1 MNKWFRKGN
10 GRRFHRVDMA
20 VRYYIVP
27 TSPIKDREIYATGA
41 NYFPQPIVDMIEKRK
56 NDTIRAVAKIKE
68 QSALVTEIFNDVIQD
83 IEFFGECTKSIS
95 EGTSPKSNV
104 SYWLK
109 VNDKLKG
116 FSSIYRIEASS
127 PKTFQ
132 YLSLIE
138 EKYLNY
144 LQRLTNSI
152 NESTPEHFMVEGL
165 LPVGFKL
172 DEMMSVFEHEKF
184 AKIPL
189 IQAILNLSRFLDAYL
204 DVYRQINDDNYI
216 KQFPQE
222 WPKQS
227 ANVSASGIA
236 VLLPKRF
243 EMYARVDV
251 YLYFEEDDKVIKF
264 DGSVVDLRADND
276 KHRERIAINF
286 EFPDGSDQNYLQQ
299 EIQKQEVKE
308 CMKFALYS

>member
-10 GRRFHRVDMA
+10 GRRFHRVDMPL
-20 VRYYIVP
+20 RYYIVP
-27 TSPIKDREIYATGA
+27 SSPIKDREIYATGA
-41 NYFPQPIVDMIEKRK
+41 NYFPQPLVDMIETRK
-56 NDTIRAVAKIKE
+56 YDTIRSVEKIKE
-68 QSALVTEIFNDVIQD
+68 QSALITEIFNDVIAD
-83 IEFFGECTKSIS
+83 IEFLGECTKSIS
-95 EGTSPKSNV
+95 NGISPKNNV

-109 VNDKLKG
+109 INDKLKG
-116 FSSIYRIEASS
+116 FSSINRIEASS

-138 EKYLNY
+138 EKYLSY

-152 NESTPEHFMVEGL
+152 NESTPEHFMVEGV
-165 LPVGFKL
+165 LPIGYKL
-172 DEMMSVFEHEKF
+172 DEMMSVFEQEKF

-189 IQAILNLSRFLDAYL
+189 IQAILNLSKFLEAYL
-204 DVYRQINDDNYI
+204 DVYRQINDDNYL

-222 WPKQS
+222 WPQQI
-227 ANVSASGIA
+227 ANVSASGLAI
-236 VLLPKRF
+236 LLPKRF
-243 EMYARVDV
+243 ELYSRVDV
-251 YLYFEEDDKVIKF
+251 YLYFEANDKVINF
-264 DGSVVDLRADND
+264 DGSVVDLRADNE

-286 EFPDGSDQNYLQQ
+286 EFPNGNDQNFIQQ

>member
-83 IEFFGECTKSIS
+83 IEFLGECTKSIS